1 MADILDFAE
10 NLEGEE
16 DLKLETSKIYDKIDK
31 DEEIEDI
38 QPKLEEPKK
47 ATPIILGKKF
57 TKSTLV
63 HSHDSASDPSNY
75 DEISYLNKHR
85 HWKTFVG
92 NFSPK
97 FNKVTKMIL
106 WSSETPPTTGEQWLC
121 TIIPGCSHTPLL
133 ENARNI
139 ETMMLLI

>member
-63 HSHDSASDPSNY
+63 LAMTQHQ
-75 DEISYLNKHR
+75 ILVIMMKYL
-85 HWKTFVG
+85 T
-92 NFSPK
+92 
-97 FNKVTKMIL
+97 
-106 WSSETPPTTGEQWLC
+106 
-121 TIIPGCSHTPLL
+121 
-133 ENARNI
+133 
-139 ETMMLLI
+139 

>member
-1 MADILDFAE
+1 MADISDFAE

-16 DLKLETSKIYDKIDK
+16 DLKWETSKIYDKIDK

-57 TKSTLV
+57 TKRRLV

-85 HWKTFVG
+85 HWKTISVQ
-92 NFSPK
+92 N
-97 FNKVTKMIL
+97 
-106 WSSETPPTTGEQWLC
+106 
-121 TIIPGCSHTPLL
+121 
-133 ENARNI
+133 
-139 ETMMLLI
+139 LIK